1 MNPSE
6 PSSLLPGLAPGAE
19 ILLVRLRSLG
29 DIVLETPAIA
39 ALHCWRPDLRICV
52 LVEPRFAAV
61 LEGHPAVAE
70 QLFSGGFAGTAL
82 ALRRRRFPVV
92 FNQHGGPRSALLT
105 AASGSPL
112 RIGWKGFQFSFLYN
126 VPVPDAN
133 EFYGTRIVHAVE
145 HRISQLYWAG
155 LPRGPI
161 PRAQVFPQV
170 DAIESVVRLLAQKG
184 IAPGRPY
191 AVLQPGARL
200 PTMRWPVEKFAEIA
214 RWLLETHGVASVVNL
229 GARDQAVAAA
239 VRREMRD
246 CAVASEPFQL
256 RELIALV
263 AASRIFV
270 GNDSGPAHLA
280 MAASRPSVVIFGS
293 TNPAQWRPWRSEHRV
308 VQTGAKFRWLRG
320 DSSIVVRQPRSIQS
334 IGIEEVR
341 KACEALFAEGLVDT
355 KWAERNPSDANRANR
370 SRSAIASDETAGQIQ
385 PIEPHGS

>member
-1 MNPSE
+1 M
-6 PSSLLPGLAPGAE
+6 
-19 ILLVRLRSLG
+19 VRLRSLG

-39 ALHCWRPDLRICV
+39 ALHSWRPDLRICV

-61 LEGHPAVAE
+61 LEGHPALAE
-70 QLFSGGFAGTAL
+70 QLFSGGLTGTAL

-126 VPVPDAN
+126 VPVPDAK
-133 EFYGTRIVHAVE
+133 EFYETGVVHAVE
-145 HRISQLYWAG
+145 HRISQLYWTG

-161 PRAQVFPQV
+161 PRAQVFPHA
-170 DAIESVVRLLAQKG
+170 DAIESVVRILAQKG

-191 AVLQPGARL
+191 AVLQPGARVL
-200 PTMRWPVEKFAEIA
+200 TMRWPVEKYAEIA
-214 RWLLETHGVASVVNL
+214 RWLLETHGVASVVNV
-229 GARDQAVAAA
+229 GARDDAIAAA

-246 CAVASEPFQL
+246 YAVVPEPFNL

-263 AASRIFV
+263 AGSRIFV

-280 MAASRPSVVIFGS
+280 TAAGRPSVVIFGS
-293 TNPAQWRPWRSEHRV
+293 TNPAQWRPWRSQHRV
-308 VQTGAKFRWLRG
+308 VQTGARFRSLRG
-320 DSSIVVRQPRSIQS
+320 DKSMVVNEPRSIQS

-341 KACEALFAEGLVDT
+341 QACEELFAEGLIDT
-355 KWAERNPSDANRANR
+355 KLAGISSGDSKRMNGSPQAKAY
-370 SRSAIASDETAGQIQ
+370 DESVGQARRL
-385 PIEPHGS
+385 EPH